1 MREIRPMPWDLIDRL
16 GDTPF
21 MPEGRDQPATPVGK
35 VIPKPIDKQPRFD
48 APAWRAA
55 LAEYQDIPFM
65 ADGRD
70 QGTIA
75 GDDNSGGDGS

>member
-1 MREIRPMPWDLIDRL
+1 MREIRPMAWDLIDRL
-16 GDTPF
+16 GDTP
-21 MPEGRDQPATPVGK
+21 EGRDQPATPAGK
-35 VIPKPIDKQPRFD
+35 VIPEPIDKQPRFD

-55 LAEYQDIPFM
+55 LAEYRDIPFM

-70 QGTIA
+70 QGTMA